1 MSDGT
6 PPKASFLLAAVRRLA
21 DQQPQQQESV
31 SKLLWL
37 DAMNKR
43 WGDGERSPI
52 GSLVRQPPLR
62 MPLSTY
68 KSLQSYLD
76 LCPRE
81 LTSLE
86 LHNANITTKSLQ
98 GVRFPPGLK
107 ELNLEQNQ
115 ITSLDG
121 VQFPPGLTELVL
133 MQNQIWSLS
142 GVKFPRGLK
151 RLDLEGNPLRDLGTA
166 IDNTQMINP
175 NKYVIEYLKR
185 NFAQLYFRDLYE
197 YHKDSKIA
205 EKAELKAARQS
216 QKAEFKAARQS
227 QKAELKHTSD
237 LTQQSVQNQLKAVTS
252 FLREGMAARAMEHDE
267 NIRTKRK
274 GSDIFV
280 RLANGTLYHVPYAK
294 EMTVQN
300 VLDYLNEHYYIS
312 VLNPNHGVVR
322 LNFGS
327 VQLDPSRTLASYDVE
342 NEATLHA
349 TPGQGGGKRR
359 IATRSKRSK
368 KQRKS
373 NKRT

>member
-21 DQQPQQQESV
+21 DQQPQQPQQQESV

-121 VQFPPGLTELVL
+121 VQFPPGLTELAL

-142 GVKFPRGLK
+142 GVKFP
-151 RLDLEGNPLRDLGTA
+151 
-166 IDNTQMINP
+166 
-175 NKYVIEYLKR
+175 
-185 NFAQLYFRDLYE
+185 
-197 YHKDSKIA
+197 
-205 EKAELKAARQS
+205 
-216 QKAEFKAARQS
+216 
-227 QKAELKHTSD
+227 
-237 LTQQSVQNQLKAVTS
+237 
-252 FLREGMAARAMEHDE
+252 
-267 NIRTKRK
+267 
-274 GSDIFV
+274 
-280 RLANGTLYHVPYAK
+280 
-294 EMTVQN
+294 
-300 VLDYLNEHYYIS
+300 YLN
-312 VLNPNHGVVR
+312 
-322 LNFGS
+322 
-327 VQLDPSRTLASYDVE
+327 
-342 NEATLHA
+342 LH
-349 TPGQGGGKRR
+349 
-359 IATRSKRSK
+359 
-368 KQRKS
+368 
-373 NKRT
+373 